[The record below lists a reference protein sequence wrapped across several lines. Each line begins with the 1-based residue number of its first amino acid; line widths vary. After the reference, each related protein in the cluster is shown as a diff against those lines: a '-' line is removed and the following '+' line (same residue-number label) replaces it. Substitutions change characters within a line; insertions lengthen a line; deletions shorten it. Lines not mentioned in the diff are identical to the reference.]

1 MPKRTISLSRVT
13 IFTLIALGVI
23 TLLISILYVS
33 SFLAL
38 FGFALVFWSTI
49 LLYLMPANSVFVDL
63 LTSIAQPSLVNIEN
77 ILNTSFGEKQGL
89 YLFCCSRKFKHLIT
103 SSIDEKEN
111 KVLFIP
117 VIQNYRSD
125 KIISSESLDLQI
137 CPPGEGL
144 CTLMEKQVGKPFNEM
159 DLSRLFLVLPKIL
172 TDRLEFVETLDLQN
186 DGDVITVNFT
196 KSVFVGICK
205 EAEKYPLTH
214 QQVGCLLSSALACA
228 LAKSTGEPIMLEKE
242 THDSQESTK
251 IQFRIVRLKED

>member
-13 IFTLIALGVI
+13 IFSLIALGVI

-77 ILNTSFGEKQGL
+77 ILNTSFGEKHGL
-89 YLFCCSRKFKHLIT
+89 YLFCCSRKFKHLLT
-103 SSIDEKEN
+103 SKDEKEN

-117 VIQNYRSD
+117 VIQNYPLD
-125 KIISSESLDLQI
+125 KFISSPSLDLQI

-159 DLSRLFLVLPKIL
+159 DLSKLFLVLPKIL
-172 TDRLEFVETLDLQN
+172 SENLEFVETLDLQN

-196 KSVFVGICK
+196 KSVFEGICK
-205 EAEKYPLTH
+205 EAEKYPRTH
-214 QQVGCLLSSALACA
+214 QQVGCLLSSAIACA
-228 LAKSTGEPIMLEKE
+228 LAKAAGEPIMLEKE

-251 IQFRIVRLKED
+251 LQFRIVRLKED